1 MARPFGIDTSDGQV
15 AELLGN
21 WRHLK
26 RILLDVRAKDIQ
38 GPARS
43 YRTPAA
49 KYILVCSGKWF
60 LPLYSTRVSVA
71 GSTLVRAVVG
81 MQ

>member
-1 MARPFGIDTSDGQV
+1 MARLFGIDISDGQV

-43 YRTPAA
+43 YGTPA

-60 LPLYSTRVSVA
+60 LPLYSTRVSIA